1 MTYSLDTMP
10 IAAIICCSVGP
21 CDSAVAAKAALSW
34 APWFCGPELQLGF
47 KLADVLAA
55 PASGCTLVAG
65 DAAWAASYR
74 RVVKERPL
82 AAGDVKADPAR
93 GDEAVG

>member
-10 IAAIICCSVGP
+10 IAAIISCSVGP

-34 APWFCGPELQLGF
+34 GPRLYGPELQLGF
-47 KLADVLAA
+47 KLADVLAT

-65 DAAWAASYR
+65 GAAWSASYR

-82 AAGDVKADPAR
+82 AAGDVKADPAP
-93 GDEAVG
+93 GNEAVV